1 MEDIL
6 QNKEFKNDKIFW
18 CKHCINM
25 STRPRI
31 TFNSDGLC
39 NACEWAEEKKKIDW
53 NERKK
58 IFDKEISQNKSLKKK
73 YPELN
78 KREIEEIIDV
88 FSQTITKGL
97 KQGRKII
104 LKGWGTFFVKRI
116 KAKYNALNPRSKE
129 LIYVPEKNKV
139 RFRPSKKLKKF
150 INE

>member
-1 MEDIL
+1 MSR
-6 QNKEFKNDKIFW
+6 QNLI
-18 CKHCINM
+18 
-25 STRPRI
+25 
-31 TFNSDGLC
+31 
-39 NACEWAEEKKKIDW
+39 
-53 NERKK
+53 
-58 IFDKEISQNKSLKKK
+58 KSLKKK

-116 KAKYNALNPRSKE
+116 KAKYNAHNPKSKE

-139 RFRPSKKLKKF
+139 RFRPSKQLKKF
-150 INE
+150 INK

>member
-1 MEDIL
+1 MSR
-6 QNKEFKNDKIFW
+6 QNLI
-18 CKHCINM
+18 
-25 STRPRI
+25 
-31 TFNSDGLC
+31 
-39 NACEWAEEKKKIDW
+39 
-53 NERKK
+53 
-58 IFDKEISQNKSLKKK
+58 KSLKKK

-78 KREIEEIIDV
+78 KRDIDQIIDV

>member
-1 MEDIL
+1 MSR
-6 QNKEFKNDKIFW
+6 QNLI
-18 CKHCINM
+18 
-25 STRPRI
+25 
-31 TFNSDGLC
+31 
-39 NACEWAEEKKKIDW
+39 
-53 NERKK
+53 
-58 IFDKEISQNKSLKKK
+58 KSLKKK

-116 KAKYNALNPRSKE
+116 KAKYNARNPKSKE

-139 RFRPSKKLKKF
+139 RFRPSKQLKKF

>member
-1 MEDIL
+1 MSR
-6 QNKEFKNDKIFW
+6 QNLI
-18 CKHCINM
+18 
-25 STRPRI
+25 
-31 TFNSDGLC
+31 
-39 NACEWAEEKKKIDW
+39 
-53 NERKK
+53 
-58 IFDKEISQNKSLKKK
+58 KSLKKK

-116 KAKYNALNPRSKE
+116 KAKYNAHNPKSKE

-139 RFRPSKKLKKF
+139 RFRPSKQLKKF

>member
-1 MEDIL
+1 L
-6 QNKEFKNDKIFW
+6 SRQNLI
-18 CKHCINM
+18 
-25 STRPRI
+25 
-31 TFNSDGLC
+31 
-39 NACEWAEEKKKIDW
+39 
-53 NERKK
+53 
-58 IFDKEISQNKSLKKK
+58 KSLKKK

-116 KAKYNALNPRSKE
+116 KAKYNAHNPKSKE

-139 RFRPSKKLKKF
+139 RFRPSKQLKKF